1 MRSFLSSVLEIF
13 EIAAIAIAAVFLIRS
28 TVVQPFLVSGSSMS
42 PNFSDGDYLLVD
54 QLTYHF
60 REPQRGEVAV
70 FHFHSTPNDNS
81 TYFIKRIVG
90 LPGEEVK
97 VQNDKVTIK
106 NSEHPDGFVLD
117 ETYLPPG
124 TDTSGS
130 VDAVLGPNEYFVLGD
145 NRSYS
150 FDSRSW
156 GKLERKDIVGLVR
169 LRLWPPND
177 ATVFAAPQFN
187 Q

>member
-1 MRSFLSSVLEIF
+1 MRSFLSSVLEIL

-42 PNFSDGDYLLVD
+42 PTFSDSDYLLVD
-54 QLTYHF
+54 QLTYRF
-60 REPQRGEVAV
+60 RAPERGEVAV
-70 FHFHSTPNDNS
+70 FHYHTTPSDNA
-81 TYFIKRIVG
+81 TYFIKRIIG

-97 VQNDKVTIK
+97 VQSGQVTVINK
-106 NSEHPDGFVLD
+106 EHPQGLVLD
-117 ETYLPPG
+117 ENYLPPG

-130 VDAVLGPNEYFVLGD
+130 VDTVLGPNEYFVLGD

-156 GKLERKDIVGLVR
+156 GKLLGKDIVGLVR
-169 LRLWPPND
+169 LRLWPPGD
-177 ATVFAAPQFN
+177 AKVFAAPQFN
-187 Q
+187 